1 MRTFPAKVQQSSKL
15 ATSIRTRNGY
25 PFAKFGKMHPTGGI
39 AFASGTNTGATKTF
53 WQPEKPA
60 VRAAKSM
67 KPSLATKE
75 KR

>member
-1 MRTFPAKVQQSSKL
+1 
-15 ATSIRTRNGY
+15 
-25 PFAKFGKMHPTGGI
+25 MHPTGGI

-60 VRAAKSM
+60 VLAAKSM
-67 KPSLATKE
+67 KPTLATKE